1 MDGLRVRHAAVHMQC
16 CTLFFYIDQSTF
28 TVQTDENISLRHR
41 GLVRSYSYK
50 YSEYYD
56 KMGKDKL
63 RSHLRSISSTI
74 LECVESTEI
83 KFNS

>member
-28 TVQTDENISLRHR
+28 TVQTDEDISLGHR
-41 GLVRSYSYK
+41 GLVRSYSC
-50 YSEYYD
+50 
-56 KMGKDKL
+56 KMGKDKF

-74 LECVESTEI
+74 L
-83 KFNS
+83 